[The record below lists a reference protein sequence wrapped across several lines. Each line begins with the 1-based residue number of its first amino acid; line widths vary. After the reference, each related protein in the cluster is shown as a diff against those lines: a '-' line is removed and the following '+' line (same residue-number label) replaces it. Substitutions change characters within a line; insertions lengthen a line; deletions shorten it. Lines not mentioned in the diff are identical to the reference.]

1 MDPLVKVTKVT
12 EVSGI
17 DPQTLAPAQQ
27 TVVEYT
33 VGEHGPYKL
42 VTPAKQFTPEYV
54 DAETA
59 KRVAQLRALGLVT

>member
-17 DPQTLAPAQQ
+17 DPQTLAPAPQVQ
-27 TVVEYT
+27 VEYK
-33 VGEHGPYKL
+33 VGDHGPYTL

-54 DAETA
+54 DAETT
-59 KRVAQLRALGLVT
+59 KRVTQLRALGLVT